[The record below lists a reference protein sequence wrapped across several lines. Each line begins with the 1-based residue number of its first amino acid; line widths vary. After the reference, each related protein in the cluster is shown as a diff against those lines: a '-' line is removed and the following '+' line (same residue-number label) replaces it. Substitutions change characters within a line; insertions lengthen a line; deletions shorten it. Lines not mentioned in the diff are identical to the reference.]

1 MRSSILAW
9 AFPDT
14 GAQVTLINP
23 AMVAAMGGANL
34 VTTASLLIKDAGGH
48 LMNTEGAVFI
58 VISHKDNV
66 TGLMRKTHQMAYIS
80 PQAEDVVLSREESP

>member
-1 MRSSILAW
+1 MAW

-58 VISHKDNV
+58 VISCKDNV
-66 TGLMRKTHQMAYIS
+66 TGLMRKTH
-80 PQAEDVVLSREESP
+80 